1 MLGTVLTWRPE
12 ADWSRAFKVD
22 YEDARRGA
30 FWLALTLKT
39 DSIAFAGTIHR
50 GNDQL
55 TPAFWFA
62 DTAYWNHC
70 SEKAVSHG
78 NTLKF
83 EHNSTNPLEQNSGAT
98 FCIFAESFRNFLC
111 NPLRLNCQ
119 ELSSMLRSSLS
130 SPAPT
135 PTAIQN
141 GSWTGMVTTSNAS
154 ALTFCS
160 VEGGPSQVQARTN
173 TDAQPLN
180 PATSNATTKAPIH
193 ESFIS
198 VGICV
203 FLQRPDPLQI

>member
-55 TPAFWFA
+55 TPAFWFGN
-62 DTAYWNHC
+62 TAYWNHC

-83 EHNSTNPLEQNSGAT
+83 EHNSANPLEQNSGAT

-119 ELSSMLRSSLS
+119 ELSSIKHNDILPLLAPFSLS
-130 SPAPT
+130 
-135 PTAIQN
+135 
-141 GSWTGMVTTSNAS
+141 AS
-154 ALTFCS
+154 ARCAS
-160 VEGGPSQVQARTN
+160 ARQPSPSGSARRAE
-173 TDAQPLN
+173 AQL
-180 PATSNATTKAPIH
+180 
-193 ESFIS
+193 
-198 VGICV
+198 
-203 FLQRPDPLQI
+203 R